1 MTNLAVEIGRCA
13 RAALRAPQR
22 CFVLL
27 IDDGLRFSQRCG
39 GVDGLRV
46 TTPCWE
52 CLWLHPFC
60 PGARHSPCL
69 ARHAWFDTAFAWA
82 EVP

>member
-1 MTNLAVEIGRCA
+1 MR
-13 RAALRAPQR
+13 PQQF
-22 CFVLL
+22 FVHPSVASVLI
-27 IDDGLRFSQRCG
+27 IDDGQSFPNAVATWRGQ
-39 GVDGLRV
+39 RV

-69 ARHAWFDTAFAWA
+69 GRGAVATIA
-82 EVP
+82 ESCCVLYLMV